1 MVLLQSG
8 SSAST
13 NASQAN
19 LCSSARPSRRLA
31 LQHPHQMNRVSPE
44 PHPRQHI
51 LLHPRQPHPNAS
63 RYALTT
69 TPGRTHSATCPRRF
83 RPSASCRAP
92 PVAGSQCVPLC
103 TLGNPSQTRSAMRC
117 RQPQAKRVSL
127 CTPGGSGTASSVM
140 HSRWLKPIG
149 SSPSAALSVTSCHQ
163 SQLGA
168 FTPSQ
173 AGGVDVLQIDQPVIV
188 PQFAI
193 ACGHS
198 SSAVV
203 VLGLLVSWW
212 CTVQEVQ
219 VF

>member
-1 MVLLQSG
+1 MPPPV
-8 SSAST
+8 SAERFLPCAT
-13 NASQAN
+13 GG
-19 LCSSARPSRRLA
+19 
-31 LQHPHQMNRVSPE
+31 RVSVRSAM
-44 PHPRQHI
+44 HS
-51 LLHPRQPHPNAS
+51 RQPQPSAS
-63 RYALTT
+63 RYALT
-69 TPGRTHSATCPRRF
+69 ATQARRI
-83 RPSASCRAP
+83 
-92 PVAGSQCVPLC
+92 PLC
-103 TLGNPSQTRSAMRC
+103 APGILSRS
-117 RQPQAKRVSL
+117 P
-127 CTPGGSGTASSVM
+127 SVM

-173 AGGVDVLQIDQPVIV
+173 AGGVDVLQTDQPVIV